1 VLAFAL
7 TPAGQ
12 ASAQY
17 EKQLADNACAYAY
30 SVKTAAQEQRQR
42 AEDKKTAALGFSQVA
57 TNGYLARSGT
67 MSPQQ
72 LQLFDDAMA
81 SASLCY
87 EIGDGC
93 YDVAVLHF
101 ANGNQSFAWGDF
113 YYAQAVPQY
122 LTASNYY
129 SSSPQMGF
137 GGGAATHYGY
147 AYDEWTHAETAYH
160 QALLNYAIAY
170 DQTNPP

>member
-1 VLAFAL
+1 M
-7 TPAGQ
+7 GS

-17 EKQLADNACAYAY
+17 EKQLADNAYATAW

-42 AEDKKTAALGFSQVA
+42 ALDKKAAALGFSEVA
-57 TNGYLARSGT
+57 TNGYLARSAT
-67 MSPQQ
+67 MTPAQ

-93 YDVAVLHF
+93 YCAAVLHF
-101 ANGNQSFAWGDF
+101 NNGNQCFAWGDF
-113 YYAQAVPQY
+113 YYAQAIPQY
-122 LTASNYY
+122 LTAASYY
-129 SSSPQMGF
+129 SSTPIMGL

-170 DQTNPP
+170 NQTNPP